1 MLEFT
6 EADPLP
12 AVCQTC
18 VDAGREDC
26 DECEHMMERWLISP
40 EYERWLERIAKERA
54 IARLQR
60 ELARTQE

>member
-12 AVCQTC
+12 AVCQAC
-18 VDAGREDC
+18 VDAGHEDC
-26 DECEHMMERWLISP
+26 DESEHMMERWLISP

-54 IARLQR
+54 VARLQR
-60 ELARTQE
+60 ELARSKE